1 MTDNDSELALTSNDS
16 DILSKIFDPES
27 APSGGVLV
35 DASLPPDPYITDTQT
50 LETVKSKEKAIIQA
64 VEDVL
69 RDPTLSDG
77 KDATLMTAYAEIS
90 ALIDQYPQY
99 ASARNNRA
107 QLFRLRYGDD
117 VLVSNASS
125 IKDDSAQLTIAT
137 LQEDLNTS
145 ISLLSPKTPQ
155 TAVSPAQCQT
165 LAQAHTQRGA
175 LYHAAAKS
183 LAKTQGHQ
191 QAADGPHDSRAVVEP
206 LATWTPEDFDEA
218 ASRDFFMGGRYG
230 NEIGKALAVHTN
242 PTAKLCGQMVQEAM
256 KREFAPA
263 SVPI

>member
-1 MTDNDSELALTSNDS
+1 MADNDRELSLTSNDS

-35 DASLPPDPYITDTQT
+35 DVSLPSDPYITDKPT
-50 LETVKSKEKAIIQA
+50 LDTVKSKEKAIIQA

-77 KDATLMTAYAEIS
+77 KNATLTTAYAEIS
-90 ALIDQYPQY
+90 GLIDEYPQY
-99 ASARNNRA
+99 ASLRNNRA
-107 QLFRLRYGDD
+107 QLFRLRYGDN
-117 VLVSNASS
+117 VLVSDALGT
-125 IKDDSAQLTIAT
+125 KDDDPFRLAIASM
-137 LQEDLNTS
+137 QQDLDTT
-145 ISLLSPKTPQ
+145 ISLLSPQTPQ
-155 TAVSPAQCQT
+155 SAVSPAQCQT
-165 LAQAHTQRGA
+165 LAQAYTQRGA

-183 LAKTQGHQ
+183 LAQMQGYQ
-191 QAADGPHDSRAVVEP
+191 GRDGPQLRSVEP
-206 LATWTPEDFDEA
+206 LGTWTSVDFDEA

-256 KREFAPA
+256 KRELAPA